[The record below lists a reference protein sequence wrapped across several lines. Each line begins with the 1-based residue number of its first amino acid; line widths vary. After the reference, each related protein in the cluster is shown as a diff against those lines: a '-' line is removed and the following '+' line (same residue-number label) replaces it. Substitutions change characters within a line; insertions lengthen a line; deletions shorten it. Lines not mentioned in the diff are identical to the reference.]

1 MGEVAASEFKAK
13 CLKLMDR
20 VAEGRETFVITKRG
34 KPVAKLVPVER
45 KDKEPLF
52 GRMRGMVEETGDIL
66 APVLPPEGWE
76 TLKEWDDL
84 VRDQP
89 RPRRRSRRPGP
100 K

>member
-1 MGEVAASEFKAK
+1 MSEVAATEFKAK

-20 VAEGRETFVITKRG
+20 VAERRETFVITKRG

-45 KDKEPLF
+45 QDKEPLF

-66 APVLPPEGWE
+66 APVLPPSEWE
-76 TLKEWDDL
+76 TLKEWDEL
-84 VRDQP
+84 VRRKP
-89 RPRRRSRRPGP
+89 RPRRRGRRPGS